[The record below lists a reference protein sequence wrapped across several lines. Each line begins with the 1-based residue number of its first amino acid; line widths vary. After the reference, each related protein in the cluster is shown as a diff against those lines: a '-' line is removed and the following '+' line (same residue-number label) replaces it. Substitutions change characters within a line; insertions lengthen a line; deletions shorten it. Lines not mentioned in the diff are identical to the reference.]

1 MGAVTTAGAVMLA
14 LALMVTTTGMISFA
28 SVAAAVLRRRPRGPQ
43 TRFAGPAA
51 RNSDGAAVVMSLF
64 VCLFD

>member
-1 MGAVTTAGAVMLA
+1 MRVGAVTTAGAVMLA

-28 SVAAAVLRRRPRGPQ
+28 SVAAAVRRPRGPQ